1 MSKLIPTK
9 LFHRLKY
16 LFRIS
21 QFSSAWF
28 AINACR
34 AADFWFPRTFCNFF
48 AISVPC
54 EHFFALF
61 VHFLFLV
68 RILLRSVVYAGSNH
82 RLGLAGEFGQIC
94 AGIYQCAIQR
104 GSAGMELGKVLEPQL
119 DLTNSV
125 RLKSDS
131 SALPCHHCTI
141 LRATTYMPRIRH
153 VVIINFLKVEIPRP
167 KLNLAKAANR
177 GKVHFNDWNS
187 EQ

>member
-1 MSKLIPTK
+1 MHAVPLIFGFLAHFTIFLQS
-9 LFHRLKY
+9 LFLASTFLHFLCI
-16 LFRIS
+16 FR
-21 QFSSAWF
+21 
-28 AINACR
+28 
-34 AADFWFPRTFCNFF
+34 FF
-48 AISVPC
+48 A
-54 EHFFALF
+54 
-61 VHFLFLV
+61 

-131 SALPCHHCTI
+131 SALPCHPCTI

-167 KLNLAKAANR
+167 KLNDISIYQGCKPSPSPQKSIKEWCRTQSCFIEFEPCEKAM
-177 GKVHFNDWNS
+177 K
-187 EQ
+187 

>member
-54 EHFFALF
+54 EHFL
-61 VHFLFLV
+61 HFLCIFCFFA

-104 GSAGMELGKVLEPQL
+104 GSTGMELGKVLEPQL

-131 SALPCHHCTI
+131 SALPCHPCTI

-153 VVIINFLKVEIPRP
+153 VVIINFL
-167 KLNLAKAANR
+167 
-177 GKVHFNDWNS
+177 
-187 EQ
+187 